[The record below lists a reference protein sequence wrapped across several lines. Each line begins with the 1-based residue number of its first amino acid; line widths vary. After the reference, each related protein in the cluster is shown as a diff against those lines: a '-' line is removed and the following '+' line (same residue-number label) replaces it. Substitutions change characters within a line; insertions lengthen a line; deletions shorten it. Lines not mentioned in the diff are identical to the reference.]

1 MVLAATPIGN
11 LSDATD
17 RLKQLIGSAD
27 LIACE
32 DTRSTGRLIQ
42 SLGVSTEAQLISLHE
57 HNEASRSAE
66 LVERAAAG
74 ERILVVSDAGM
85 PAVSDP
91 GHRLVAAAVEAGVP
105 VTAAPGASAVTTALA
120 LSGLATGR
128 FTFAGFF
135 PRKQSERTALINR
148 LLSEEWTTVLFES
161 PHRITATVELL
172 STQLGQG
179 RQAAVARELTKKY
192 EEILR
197 GSLGEIHTELAQR
210 QTAGRLKG
218 EFVLV
223 LAGVDGDSA
232 DQQLSLEE
240 AAGLVVERSQQSG
253 QRLKAVAKELAATT
267 SYSASELYD
276 AATRVIPR

>member
-17 RLKQLIGSAD
+17 RLKQLISTAD

-32 DTRSTGRLIQ
+32 DTRSTVRLIQ
-42 SLGVSTEAQLISLHE
+42 SLAVSTDAQLISLHE

-66 LVERAAAG
+66 LVDRAAAG

-91 GHRLVAAAVEAGVP
+91 GHRLVSAAVEAGVP

-120 LSGLATGR
+120 LSGLATAQ
-128 FTFAGFF
+128 FTFGGFF
-135 PRKQSERTALINR
+135 PRKQSEQTALITR
-148 LLSEEWTTVLFES
+148 LQSEEWTTVLFES

-172 STQLGQG
+172 SAELGED

-197 GSLGEIHTELAQR
+197 GSLGELHAELAQR
-210 QTAGRLKG
+210 QAASRIKG

-223 LAGVDGDSA
+223 LAGTSGNA
-232 DQQLSLEE
+232 GEEELSLEE

-267 SYSASELYD
+267 PYSASELYD
-276 AATRVIPR
+276 VATRVIPR